1 MSGCADRKKIE
12 YLNDRGGCAQV
23 PALADVQ
30 GATDA
35 QKDDREDDKHEM
47 LELDD
52 ESFAMVSLPVIW
64 NL

>member
-1 MSGCADRKKIE
+1 M
-12 YLNDRGGCAQV
+12 